1 MTNVTALLT
10 QLVAFDT
17 TSSESNLALIE
28 FVERYLADYGV
39 TAERVMSPCGTPVSR
54 AKIGGWAKTAKELAA
69 ERKEKKSMVNQPRR

>member
-39 TAERVMSPCGTPVSR
+39 TAERVMSPCGTKANLIAR
-54 AKIGGWAKTAKELAA
+54 IG
-69 ERKEKKSMVNQPRR
+69 

>member
-39 TAERVMSPCGTPVSR
+39 TAERVMSPCGTKANLIAR
-54 AKIGGWAKTAKELAA
+54 IGPDAPTRLPCAMAVMAVCMAAALAI
-69 ERKEKKSMVNQPRR
+69 